1 MTIKQSLY
9 QAEWLGLDKE
19 LREKLKDAF
28 AINRSEGMKVINS
41 KLVSD
46 GCSQADLI
54 EGITIGK
61 MIEYVGETG
70 NSSPEK
76 LFDDLLKRSINK
88 VEELNSNEKK
98 DEQTTSET
106 NTRAETESKGAEIK
120 SEGDKQTLGDGDN
133 RPSGDASVNASS
145 GNGQDIQRPKT
156 KSKSKR
162 AGNKDGRKKG
172 KKVS

>member
-1 MTIKQSLY
+1 MKQSLY

-106 NTRAETESKGAEIK
+106 RAETESKGAEIK